1 MWTRKNH
8 DVSVRFQLLK
18 IIYHTI
24 SLFISGW
31 IFRRFVTHMIMRN
44 NTKWNFLSLEGLKFS
59 LFCYLPSIIIFQ
71 KKVLTYKSEHHI
83 IILLMSWGNQTNKCL
98 LISIVVIKPQ
108 ILQDGEMYHFIEL
121 NFSSI
126 WEFWNVE
133 YISTYVRTL
142 RIDVFTCLPYVFTY
156 VGEYCSSGRSLVY
169 VKYIRT

>member
-59 LFCYLPSIIIFQ
+59 LFCYLPSIIVFQ

-108 ILQDGEMYHFIEL
+108 ILQDGEMYYTILL
-121 NFSSI
+121 NWIFHLSES
-126 WEFWNVE
+126 FGMLN
-133 YISTYVRTL
+133 TLVRTL
-142 RIDVFTCLPYVFTY
+142 RIDIFTCLRIYVRRRILFI
-156 VGEYCSSGRSLVY
+156 RS
-169 VKYIRT
+169 